1 MQRVLAGAFPEI
13 PALPDFLKASNN
25 FSLFSQSFS
34 QLSEHLISYI
44 KISSYFK
51 YLKKFVCRLRA
62 NLHINIVG
70 LLFRT
75 YFFLTCDFLI
85 LIFQIYLFYITVV
98 ELLSSQALINILCNT
113 SNFYILVKSLTHL
126 KFTFVCAVTTSIIY
140 EIVFSSN

>member
-13 PALPDFLKASNN
+13 PALLDFLKASNN
-25 FSLFSQSFS
+25 FSSFPQSFS

-62 NLHINIVG
+62 NLHINIVS

-75 YFFLTCDFLI
+75 HFFLTCDFFNSYI
-85 LIFQIYLFYITVV
+85 SDIFVLYYSCGTAIFP
-98 ELLSSQALINILCNT
+98 
-113 SNFYILVKSLTHL
+113 SL
-126 KFTFVCAVTTSIIY
+126 
-140 EIVFSSN
+140 N